1 MSDSA
6 AVMPDSPP
14 LWEETPARPMA
25 TYIPAD
31 WYWKRSDGMYWSSAR
46 LTFVN
51 AGDKDYRDWLEADL
65 GRTPSAYPRDAAG
78 AESVDALAEAL
89 APYPDAFASLAD
101 YVSSLRYAAEVA
113 GIEVGGMQIATDRES
128 QGLINGA
135 YNLVGAKP
143 DMTIRFNVGGKSTR
157 LDSAAVH
164 IVAIAVGEHV
174 QACRE
179 REGDVLDA
187 IEAGTIKTRAEA
199 LAAFTAV

>member
-1 MSDSA
+1 MSEITAEMPA
-6 AVMPDSPP
+6 APP
-14 LWEETPARPMA
+14 LWADTPARPMA
-25 TYIPAD
+25 TYTPAD
-31 WYWKRSDGMYWSSAR
+31 WYWKRSDGMFWSSAR

-51 AGDKDYRDWLEADL
+51 AGDKDLRDWLAADQ

-78 AESVDALAEAL
+78 VESVDALAEAL
-89 APYPDAFASLAD
+89 APYTDAFASLAD
-101 YVSSLRYAAEVA
+101 YVSSLRFAAEVA
-113 GIEVGGMQIATDRES
+113 GIEVGGMRISTDRES

-157 LDSAAVH
+157 LDSAGVQ

-174 QACRE
+174 QACRA

-187 IEAGTIKTRAEA
+187 IDAGTVRTRAEA
-199 LAAFTAV
+199 LAAFTA